1 VTGSVIPS
9 PAKNLALT
17 MAITLVDS
25 HCHLDEARFDSDRD
39 AVIARA
45 LAAGVT
51 RMVTIGA
58 SGGMQANHD
67 AIALAAQH
75 AGIFATVGIHPH
87 EASTVSPAVVDELAR
102 LAYAPK
108 VVAIGETGLDYYYDN
123 SPRPVQREVFRQFI
137 HLARMLRLPIVVHLR
152 DAYEDALTIL
162 REENAAGTG
171 GVMHCFSG
179 DRAQAKS
186 VLDLGFDISFSGVVT
201 FKNADELRAVARMV
215 PADRFLVETD
225 APFLAPLPYRGKR
238 NEPAYVVHTA
248 AAVAEAR
255 GQTLEEIAAVTR
267 TNTERRFRL
276 KPEA

>member
-1 VTGSVIPS
+1 MPT
-9 PAKNLALT
+9 
-17 MAITLVDS
+17 TLIDS
-25 HCHLDEARFDSDRD
+25 HCHLDEARFYTDRD

-45 LAAGVT
+45 LAVGVT

-67 AIALAAQH
+67 AIALAARH
-75 AGIFATVGIHPH
+75 AGVFATVGIHPH
-87 EASTVSPAVVDELAR
+87 EASVVSPEVIDELAR
-102 LAYAPK
+102 LARAPK
-108 VVAIGETGLDYYYDN
+108 VVAIGETGLDYYFDH

-137 HLARMLRLPIVVHLR
+137 QLARMLRLPIVVHLR
-152 DAYEDALTIL
+152 DAYENALTIL
-162 REENAAGTG
+162 REENAAETG

-248 AAVAEAR
+248 AAIAEAR
-255 GQTLEEIAAVTR
+255 GQALEEVAAVTR

-276 KPEA
+276 KPET